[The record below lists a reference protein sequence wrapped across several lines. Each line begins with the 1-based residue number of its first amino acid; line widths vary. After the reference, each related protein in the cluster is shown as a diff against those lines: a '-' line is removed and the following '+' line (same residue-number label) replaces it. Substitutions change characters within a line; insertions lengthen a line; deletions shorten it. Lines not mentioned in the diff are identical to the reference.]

1 MFPKDC
7 KFRTGMKEGNVWC
20 FYCQIKIDTYFN
32 SSSTFW
38 FHKIWPN
45 STVTK
50 TSKNFAKTVFS
61 PSGPPR
67 VFEFPESPIIAV
79 CPISNDGDTVLKCR
93 KLWTRDKKS
102 IKKTYIYIKKQV
114 LFDAQLTYCNGQELH
129 FCNPWDK
136 YNHCLVF
143 YI

>member
-20 FYCQIKIDTYFN
+20 FYCQIKIYTYFN

-102 IKKTYIYIKKQV
+102 KKICEETSLIWCTTYLLQWTGIAFLQSLRQV
-114 LFDAQLTYCNGQELH
+114 
-129 FCNPWDK
+129 
-136 YNHCLVF
+136 
-143 YI
+143 